1 MRGYKR
7 RIIRRIQAL
16 ILAVLLCIPCL
27 EAKTVDAA
35 PKEKITVMSNIGK
48 ETMEPYLEAFEKK
61 YPDIC
66 VKYCYYSDYE
76 TDMKEKAAEDDLG
89 DVLFVPG
96 CISTDEYSQ
105 RFEKLGNY
113 EELADKYYYMEGSK
127 YIEDDVY
134 GIPSSAYLVGILYNK
149 EVFNKAG
156 ITETPKSMDDFMQ
169 DLYRITSSIMTD
181 NINHSPIDRP
191 CTSAATRNKNG
202 FLSRIK
208 SKLRITLIPVSI
220 HNFITDRISS
230 KHSLFCW
237 KMLNCILTANSYSFN
252 KL

>member
-156 ITETPKSMDDFMQ
+156 SPWMILCRICTESKTGRMPFLFISIIQPDGPC
-169 DLYRITSSIMTD
+169 SSG
-181 NINHSPIDRP
+181 RP
-191 CTSAATRNKNG
+191 
-202 FLSRIK
+202 SRIW
-208 SKLRITLIPVSI
+208 R
-220 HNFITDRISS
+220 
-230 KHSLFCW
+230 
-237 KMLNCILTANSYSFN
+237 
-252 KL
+252 